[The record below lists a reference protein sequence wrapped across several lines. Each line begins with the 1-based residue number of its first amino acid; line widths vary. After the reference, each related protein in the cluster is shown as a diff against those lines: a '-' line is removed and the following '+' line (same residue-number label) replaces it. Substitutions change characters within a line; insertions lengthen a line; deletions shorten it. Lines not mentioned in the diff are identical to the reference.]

1 MEYKKI
7 LTLSFDDGV
16 QQDIRFIELLDK
28 YGIKCTFNINSE
40 LLGADGC
47 LIINDKRI
55 AHNKIHPEMVS
66 TVYANHEIAAHTL
79 THPHLTTV
87 SEDEIIRQVE
97 CDRENLSALAGYRV
111 RGFAYPGGGVNCN
124 DYVADVI
131 KKNTGVEYARTIM
144 HSYSFDIQ
152 DDMYLFKPTISFL
165 KEKERTLQLCEEF
178 IDLKPDDIKLFYIWG
193 HSYEMDINDD
203 WGFAED
209 VLKMLGGRDDILY
222 CTNTEAFEYIK
233 KFCK

>member
-1 MEYKKI
+1 M
-7 LTLSFDDGV
+7 
-16 QQDIRFIELLDK
+16 
-28 YGIKCTFNINSE
+28 
-40 LLGADGC
+40 
-47 LIINDKRI
+47 
-55 AHNKIHPEMVS
+55 
-66 TVYANHEIAAHTL
+66 
-79 THPHLTTV
+79 
-87 SEDEIIRQVE
+87 IRQVE
-97 CDRENLSALAGYRV
+97 QDRLNLSELVGYEV
-111 RGFAYPGGGVNCN
+111 VGFAYPGGGVNH
-124 DYVADVI
+124 DDRTAEI
-131 KKNTGVEYARTIM
+131 IRKNTGIRYCRTNAS
-144 HSYSFDIQ
+144 SYSFDIQ

-178 IDLKPDDIKLFYIWG
+178 IDLKPNDIKLFYIWG